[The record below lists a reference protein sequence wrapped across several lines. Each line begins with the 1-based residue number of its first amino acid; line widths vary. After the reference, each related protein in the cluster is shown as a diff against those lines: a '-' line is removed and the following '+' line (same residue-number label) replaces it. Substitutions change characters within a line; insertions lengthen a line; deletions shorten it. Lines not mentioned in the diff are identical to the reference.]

1 MATLALLGYGRMGRE
16 IERLAGARGHT
27 VALRIVEGDRLEA
40 SDLSDVDVAIDFS
53 TPAAAPGLCRA
64 ALAAGVAVVS
74 GTTGWD
80 VAALLKELAGGNH
93 PAFLHATN
101 MSPGV
106 NAVFAANR
114 LLARVL
120 GEAGGYGTAIS
131 ETHHVH
137 KLDAPSG
144 TAITLAEGTIAGM
157 HAYRAWD
164 LTAEHSK
171 DHDATT
177 VPIRSQREGEVFGD
191 HEVVYSSEVDEV
203 RLSHSARSRG
213 GFALGA
219 VLAAEFVVGRRG
231 RVTMAEVLGITG

>member
-16 IERLAGARGHT
+16 IERVAGARGHE
-27 VALRIVEGDRLEA
+27 VALRVNEGDTLA
-40 SDLSDVDVAIDFS
+40 HDVLAACDVAIDFS
-53 TPAAAPGLCRA
+53 QPSAAPELCRR
-64 ALAAGVAVVS
+64 ALAAGKPVVS

-80 VAALLKELAGGNH
+80 VAALLAELPPGDH

-120 GEAGGYGTAIS
+120 GRAGGYSASLT

-157 HAYRAWD
+157 GRYTGWH
-164 LTAEHSK
+164 L
-171 DHDATT
+171 DASGETQPGQL
-177 VPIRSQREGEVFGD
+177 PIASHRIGEVFGD
-191 HEVVYSSEVDEV
+191 HEVTYASEVDEV
-203 RLSHSARSRG
+203 VLSHSAKSRA

-219 VLAAEFVVGRRG
+219 VLAAEFVIGRRG
-231 RVTMAEVLGITG
+231 RVTMAEVFGLPA